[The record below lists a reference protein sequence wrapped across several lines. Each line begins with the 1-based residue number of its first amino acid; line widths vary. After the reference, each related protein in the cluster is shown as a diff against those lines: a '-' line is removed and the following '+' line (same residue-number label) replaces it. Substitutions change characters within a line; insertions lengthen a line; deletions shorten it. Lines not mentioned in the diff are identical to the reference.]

1 MDKPIILDT
10 CVLVDFLR
18 GYKKAVTFLI
28 SNQDRIAL
36 SPIVLAELHAGARD
50 DDEIAEL
57 DRLPLLFP
65 IVLVS
70 AEIARLGGD
79 YMRAYSKSHGLG
91 FANAILAATAT
102 TQGAILK
109 TLNIRHFPMFMGLKA
124 AYKKA

>member
-18 GYKKAVTFLI
+18 GYKKAVTFVI

-50 DDEIAEL
+50 DDEISEL

-70 AEIARLGGD
+70 AEIARLGGA

-91 FANAILAATAT
+91 FADAILAATAT
-102 TQGAILK
+102 TLGAILK
-109 TLNIRHFPMFMGLKA
+109 TLNIRHFPMFRGLKA

>member
-1 MDKPIILDT
+1 LDKPIILDT

-18 GYKKAVTFLI
+18 GYKKAVTFVI

-57 DRLPLLFP
+57 DRLPVLFP
-65 IVLVS
+65 IILVS
-70 AEIARLGGD
+70 AEIARLGGS

-91 FANAILAATAT
+91 FADAILAATAT
-102 TQGAILK
+102 TQEAILK
-109 TLNIRHFPMFMGLKA
+109 TLNTKHYPMLKGLRP
-124 AYKKA
+124 AYRK